1 MQSLDANAFRTLET
15 TLEYLDLEHN
25 QLPDTQPAALAGLHR
40 LQYLYFTANRLRHVH
55 TLPSTLLVLSLAGN
69 HLTRI
74 PYASLQRCTQLTYLN
89 VGYNQIADMG
99 AAAATV
105 MADASAVSTTVVTS
119 AASTTN
125 AMFGTDD
132 TDSSSTADTS
142 EPDRASVDF
151 AEDADSSTHP
161 TPTPSSYTAASEAG
175 FVGWAAPLQTLLLRN
190 NKLTELPADAFLGLA
205 AIREISLSFNDL
217 HWIHPNTFDAVADTL
232 QILELSF
239 GVRSSDADGDFP
251 VRLLRPLHQLVWLG
265 LDNNRLTGLPDQA
278 FTPLGRLRYVN
289 LAFNRLERLPAAG
302 LFDAETHGALVEVDL
317 SFNLLAQLRPFAFD
331 SCAALERIHL
341 AHNRLHTLHGRC
353 FNNLPQ
359 LQTIDLAH
367 NRLVNISAQA
377 FALLPRL
384 RRLLLQHNHLVRL
397 SFGWFRDVAVVG
409 GGGAG
414 GIDDKLLLNV
424 SWNRIERIVMMAER
438 TTSDLGRAASASGEA
453 PAIAELDVSNNRLE
467 LVAMVSLGTAMADRH
482 AGGSVGGHTFGG
494 RPLQ

>member
-1 MQSLDANAFRTLET
+1 M
-15 TLEYLDLEHN
+15 
-25 QLPDTQPAALAGLHR
+25 
-40 LQYLYFTANRLRHVH
+40 H

-74 PYASLQRCTQLTYLN
+74 PYAALQRCTQLTYLN
-89 VGYNQIADMG
+89 IGYNQIADLG
-99 AAAATV
+99 AEAAPLMV
-105 MADASAVSTTVVTS
+105 DASGLSTTVVTS
-119 AASTTN
+119 AASTTS
-125 AMFGTDD
+125 AMFGTDEG
-132 TDSSSTADTS
+132 DSSSTADTS
-142 EPDRASVDF
+142 EPDSVTADF
-151 AEDADSSTHP
+151 ANEDSSTHS

-175 FVGWAAPLQTLLLRN
+175 FVGWAASLQTLLLRN
-190 NKLTELPADAFLGLA
+190 NKLTELPADAFLGLT

-217 HWIHPNTFDAVADTL
+217 HWIHPNTFAVVADTL

-265 LDNNRLTGLPDQA
+265 LDNNRLSGLPDQA

-317 SFNLLAQLRPFAFD
+317 SFNRLAQLRPFAFD

-359 LQTIDLAH
+359 LQTVDLAH
-367 NRLVNISAQA
+367 NRLVNISSQA

-409 GGGAG
+409 NSGGG

-424 SWNRIERIVMMAER
+424 SWNRIERIVMTAV
-438 TTSDLGRAASASGEA
+438 TTTADLGRAASSSGEA
-453 PAIAELDVSNNRLE
+453 PAIGELDVSNNRLE
-467 LVAMVSLGTAMADRH
+467 LVAMVSVGSAMADRH
-482 AGGSVGGHTFGG
+482 AGGSVGGHNVGG
-494 RPLQ
+494 EYEYGVE